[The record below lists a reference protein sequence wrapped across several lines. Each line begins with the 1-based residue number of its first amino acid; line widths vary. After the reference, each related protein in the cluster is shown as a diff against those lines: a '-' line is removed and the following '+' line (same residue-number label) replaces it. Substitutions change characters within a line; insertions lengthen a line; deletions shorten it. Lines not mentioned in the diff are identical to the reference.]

1 MQNALK
7 LIIVAGL
14 GLLGA
19 IVGSHISGSVVSGL
33 TIFGL
38 IVGCVMGACMALRWG

>member
-14 GLLGA
+14 GLLGV
-19 IVGSHISGSVVSGL
+19 IVGSYISGSVVSVL
-33 TIFGL
+33 AISGL
-38 IVGCVMGACMALRWG
+38 IVGCVVGAWIALRWG